1 MLNNF
6 FTFVLKSC
14 AFTANPKEITV
25 NDVASTFDTADQGCK
40 FFGNLI
46 FREISWNISK
56 SLEVLTSIIFIR
68 IRWYFWEL
76 FYENLHFFLN
86 ISA

>member
-1 MLNNF
+1 MSGIIRFVECFTQVIGNKRFIKSVHERKVRKMLNNF

-46 FREISWNISK
+46 FREIS
-56 SLEVLTSIIFIR
+56 
-68 IRWYFWEL
+68 
-76 FYENLHFFLN
+76 
-86 ISA
+86 